1 MRWLTFI
8 HKKSQQ
14 PAIAAV
20 AALLLLISGRVPD
33 GFYTLCITKL
43 KLNSGNMSPSSP
55 FALFSLHL
63 SLGARGAELLSG
75 NCVSRF
81 IPLPP
86 EPLFYSKLYTH
97 QSTLW
102 VLRGREWKNLYHAH
116 TDAHMVSK
124 FLQEAKRK
132 CFELD

>member
-20 AALLLLISGRVPD
+20 AAMLLLISGRVPD

-55 FALFSLHL
+55 FALFSMHL
-63 SLGARGAELLSG
+63 SRRARRGAAFWKLRLK
-75 NCVSRF
+75 
-81 IPLPP
+81 I
-86 EPLFYSKLYTH
+86 YSF
-97 QSTLW
+97 
-102 VLRGREWKNLYHAH
+102 AP
-116 TDAHMVSK
+116 
-124 FLQEAKRK
+124 
-132 CFELD
+132 

>member
-63 SLGARGAELLSG
+63 SLGARGAELISG

-97 QSTLW
+97 TRAHCGSCAEENGKICIMRTQTRIWFQNSCKKQKGS
-102 VLRGREWKNLYHAH
+102 VLN
-116 TDAHMVSK
+116 
-124 FLQEAKRK
+124 
-132 CFELD
+132 